1 MFNLD
6 FYKQKE
12 EKIVKIY
19 TVIKVATIVMAILAM
34 VFVNHIL
41 TKERNSAEKYLE
53 QSVLQTASNLKGR
66 ISTSISELNT
76 LSAKLAA
83 GMQHYNDEEISNFLL
98 AHISDYDFHRLV
110 FAYPNGKTVR

>member
-41 TKERNSAEKYLE
+41 TKERNSAEKIFRTKCFTDSFKFKR
-53 QSVLQTASNLKGR
+53 Q
-66 ISTSISELNT
+66 
-76 LSAKLAA
+76 
-83 GMQHYNDEEISNFLL
+83 
-98 AHISDYDFHRLV
+98 DFNIH
-110 FAYPNGKTVR
+110 

>member
-53 QSVLQTASNLKGR
+53 QSVPLPINKGNTPVAIGSNVP
-66 ISTSISELNT
+66 S
-76 LSAKLAA
+76 
-83 GMQHYNDEEISNFLL
+83 MSNF
-98 AHISDYDFHRLV
+98 FV
-110 FAYPNGKTVR
+110 